1 MRIAVIDGQG
11 GGIGKSI
18 IEQIRRVICN
28 DIEIIA
34 LGTNSLA
41 TSNMLKAGANE
52 AATGENAISV
62 TCQQVDIIVGPL
74 AIIFADAMLGE
85 ISQSISTA
93 IARSSAKKMLL
104 PMNRCGVMVAGIKNK
119 GIQDL
124 IYEIVCEI
132 QEEIKNR
139 EG

>member
-11 GGIGKSI
+11 GGIGKSV
-18 IEQIRRVICN
+18 IEHIRKTIHN

-41 TSNMLKAGANE
+41 TSNMFKAGANE

-62 TCQQVDIIVGPL
+62 TSRQVDIIVGPL
-74 AIIFADAMLGE
+74 AIIFADSMLGE
-85 ISQSISTA
+85 ISQNISGS
-93 IARSSAKKMLL
+93 IARSPAKKMLL

-119 GIQDL
+119 GIQDM
-124 IYEIVCEI
+124 INEIVYEI
-132 QEEIKNR
+132 QAEIKSR

>member
-18 IEQIRRVICN
+18 IEHIRRAIGN

-52 AATGENAISV
+52 AATGENAIRV
-62 TCQQVDIIVGPL
+62 TSQQVDIIVGPL

-85 ISQSISTA
+85 ISQNISTA
-93 IARSSAKKMLL
+93 IARSSASKMLL
-104 PMNRCGVMVAGIKNK
+104 PMNRCGVLVAGIKSK

-124 IYEIVCEI
+124 INEIVCEI

>member
-18 IEQIRRVICN
+18 IEQIRRAIRN

-62 TCQQVDIIVGPL
+62 TSQQVDIIVGPL

-85 ISQSISTA
+85 ISQGISTA